1 MNKKIYS
8 IGLAALSIMGLFSC
22 QLQDDLW
29 GKKSETEQV
38 GVLQLQVEAT
48 APASLSTKAD
58 ESSNAVNTSD
68 FEVKVQ
74 GKADTDVKDVL
85 RSYPRVSELPKEITL
100 PVGDYIVSSHTKGE
114 LQRQMDAPYYAG
126 EKDMKIAEGTT
137 QQATVKCTMKNS
149 RIQMTYSAEF
159 LNAFSKW
166 SITITDQ
173 SDQAI
178 NFTEKETAP
187 QPVYWY
193 FEKETPSIKVH
204 ITATT
209 KEGNTVSSEQVFS
222 KSDASETY
230 PDVESNFFTG
240 GDALIITMQPTKDTD
255 GKVKIGISVSIIF
268 ANYTEKV
275 KIDVSDKE
283 PETPTTPE
291 TPVTPSTG
299 SLSMT
304 LPADFTMKSDMSGA
318 PESANAV
325 IEAKAG
331 IQSMI
336 VQIITNSNDFA
347 EAVKLL
353 EPEDKDTGRG
363 PINFLSG
370 QELVN
375 NHSVEL
381 FFLNELGM
389 ELHMPKSGDVTYTFP
404 IHSFFGF
411 MKTFAGSHQFKIT
424 LTDAAGN
431 NISKTLTVT
440 IIE

>member
-74 GKADTDVKDVL
+74 GKADTDVKDVV
-85 RSYPRVSELPKEITL
+85 RTYPRVSELPQEITL

-126 EKDMKIAEGTT
+126 EKDMKITEGAT
-137 QQATVKCTMKNS
+137 QQATVKCTMQNS

-173 SDQAI
+173 SNQAI

-222 KSDASETY
+222 KSDASESY

-255 GKVKIGISVSIIF
+255 GKVKIGISVNIIF
-268 ANYTEKV
+268 ENHTEQV

-283 PETPTTPE
+283 PETPTTPTTPE
-291 TPVTPSTG
+291 TTEKPTI
-299 SLSMT
+299 T
-304 LPADFTMKSDMSGA
+304 LPADFSYSISNPTEKPASADAILKTPAGLKSAMVKIETDNSDFVTTLAEVAFDEPGA
-318 PESANAV
+318 LLKGTNLIGNNAMQTLFNSIELKESDGSP
-325 IEAKAG
+325 KKTPQAG
-331 IQSMI
+331 A
-336 VQIITNSNDFA
+336 T
-347 EAVKLL
+347 
-353 EPEDKDTGRG
+353 
-363 PINFLSG
+363 
-370 QELVN
+370 
-375 NHSVEL
+375 
-381 FFLNELGM
+381 
-389 ELHMPKSGDVTYTFP
+389 TYTFP
-404 IHSFFGF
+404 IGAFFTF
-411 MKTFAGSHQFKIT
+411 LDNFAGTHKFQ
-424 LTDAAGN
+424 
-431 NISKTLTVT
+431 LTVT
-440 IIE
+440 DNNGQQVTDTITITITE

>member
-58 ESSNAVNTSD
+58 ESSSTVNTSD

-126 EKDMKIAEGTT
+126 EKDMKITEGAT

-173 SDQAI
+173 SNQAI

-230 PDVESNFFTG
+230 PDVDSNFFTG

-255 GKVKIGISVSIIF
+255 GKVKIGISVNIIF
-268 ANYTEKV
+268 ANYTEQV

-283 PETPTTPE
+283 PETPTTPTTPE
-291 TPVTPSTG
+291 TTEKPAI
-299 SLSMT
+299 T
-304 LPADFTMKSDMSGA
+304 LPADFSYSKSNPTEKPASADAILKTPAGLKSAMVRIETDNPTFVNVLEDTKFDEPGA
-318 PESANAV
+318 LLKGTNLIDNNAMQTLFDSMV
-325 IEAKAG
+325 LKETDGSPKKTPQAG
-331 IQSMI
+331 A
-336 VQIITNSNDFA
+336 T
-347 EAVKLL
+347 
-353 EPEDKDTGRG
+353 
-363 PINFLSG
+363 
-370 QELVN
+370 
-375 NHSVEL
+375 
-381 FFLNELGM
+381 
-389 ELHMPKSGDVTYTFP
+389 TYTFP
-404 IHSFFGF
+404 IGAFF
-411 MKTFAGSHQFKIT
+411 TFLDMFTGTHKFQ
-424 LTDAAGN
+424 
-431 NISKTLTVT
+431 LTVT
-440 IIE
+440 DKNDQQVTDTITITITK

>member
-149 RIQMTYSAEF
+149 RIQMAYSTEF

-173 SDQAI
+173 SNQAI

-268 ANYTEKV
+268 ANYTEQV

-304 LPADFTMKSDMSGA
+304 LPTDFTMKSDMSDA
-318 PESANAV
+318 PKSANAV

-331 IQSMI
+331 IKSMI
-336 VQIITNSNDFA
+336 VKIIPGGKGFREPLQD
-347 EAVKLL
+347 L
-353 EPEDKDTGRG
+353 EKRPDADGG
-363 PINFLSG
+363 PIRFLTG
-370 QELVN
+370 EELVDN
-375 NHSVEL
+375 TAVEKL
-381 FFLNELGM
+381 FSDLTLELKA
-389 ELHMPKSGDVTYTFP
+389 PKKGETSYTFP
-404 IHSFFGF
+404 IHYFFTF
-411 MKTFAGSHQFKIT
+411 MEGMTGAHQFQIT
-424 LTDAAGN
+424 LTDN
-431 NISKTLTVT
+431 TNKSEQKTLTIT
-440 IIE
+440 ITD

>member
-74 GKADTDVKDVL
+74 GKADTDVKDVV
-85 RSYPRVSELPKEITL
+85 RTYPRVSELPQEITL

-114 LQRQMDAPYYAG
+114 LQRQMNAPYYAG
-126 EKDMKIAEGTT
+126 EKDMKITEGAT
-137 QQATVKCTMKNS
+137 QQATVKCTMQNS
-149 RIQMTYSAEF
+149 RIQMTYSTEF

-173 SDQAI
+173 SNQAI

-222 KSDASETY
+222 KSDASEKY

-240 GDALIITMQPTKDTD
+240 GDALIINLQPTTDTN

-268 ANYTEKV
+268 ANYTEQV

-283 PETPTTPE
+283 PETPTTPTTPE
-291 TPVTPSTG
+291 TTEKPTI
-299 SLSMT
+299 T
-304 LPADFTMKSDMSGA
+304 LPANFSYSKSNPTEKPASADAILKTPAGLKSAMVKIETDNPVFVTILEDTKFDEPGA
-318 PESANAV
+318 LLKGTNLIGNNAMQTLFDS
-325 IEAKAG
+325 IELKETDGSPKKTPQAG
-331 IQSMI
+331 A
-336 VQIITNSNDFA
+336 T
-347 EAVKLL
+347 
-353 EPEDKDTGRG
+353 
-363 PINFLSG
+363 
-370 QELVN
+370 
-375 NHSVEL
+375 
-381 FFLNELGM
+381 
-389 ELHMPKSGDVTYTFP
+389 TYTFP
-404 IHSFFGF
+404 IGAFFTF
-411 MKTFAGSHQFKIT
+411 LDAFAGTHKFQLTATDKNDQQVTDTIT
-424 LTDAAGN
+424 
-431 NISKTLTVT
+431 IT
-440 IIE
+440 ITE

>member
-1 MNKKIYS
+1 
-8 IGLAALSIMGLFSC
+8 MGLFSC

-74 GKADTDVKDVL
+74 GKADTDVKDVV
-85 RSYPRVSELPKEITL
+85 RTYPRVSELPQEITL

-114 LQRQMDAPYYAG
+114 LQRQMNAPYYAG
-126 EKDMKIAEGTT
+126 EKDMKITEGAT
-137 QQATVKCTMKNS
+137 QQATVKCTMQNS
-149 RIQMTYSAEF
+149 RIQMTYSTEF

-173 SDQAI
+173 SNQAI

-222 KSDASETY
+222 KSDASEKY

-240 GDALIITMQPTKDTD
+240 GDALIINLQPTTDTN

-268 ANYTEKV
+268 ANYTEQV

-283 PETPTTPE
+283 PETPTTPTTPE
-291 TPVTPSTG
+291 TTEKPTI
-299 SLSMT
+299 T
-304 LPADFTMKSDMSGA
+304 LPANFSYSKSNPTEKPASADAILKTPAGLKSAMVKIETDNPVFVTILEDTKFDEPGA
-318 PESANAV
+318 LLKGTNLIGNNAMQTLFDS
-325 IEAKAG
+325 IELKETDGSPKKTPQAG
-331 IQSMI
+331 A
-336 VQIITNSNDFA
+336 T
-347 EAVKLL
+347 
-353 EPEDKDTGRG
+353 
-363 PINFLSG
+363 
-370 QELVN
+370 
-375 NHSVEL
+375 
-381 FFLNELGM
+381 
-389 ELHMPKSGDVTYTFP
+389 TYTFP
-404 IHSFFGF
+404 IGAFFTF
-411 MKTFAGSHQFKIT
+411 LDAFAGTHKFQLTATDKNDQQVTDTIT
-424 LTDAAGN
+424 
-431 NISKTLTVT
+431 IT
-440 IIE
+440 ITE

>member
-58 ESSNAVNTSD
+58 ESSSTVNTSD

-74 GKADTDVKDVL
+74 GKADTDVKDVV

-126 EKDMKIAEGTT
+126 EKDMKITEGAT

-173 SDQAI
+173 SNQAI

-187 QPVYWY
+187 KPVYWY

-268 ANYTEKV
+268 ANYTEQV

-283 PETPTTPE
+283 PETPTTPGTTE
-291 TPVTPSTG
+291 KPTI
-299 SLSMT
+299 T
-304 LPADFTMKSDMSGA
+304 LPADFSYSKSNPTEKPASADAILKTPAGLKSAMVKIETNNPDFVTTLNDTAFDEPGA
-318 PESANAV
+318 LLKGTNLIGNNALQTLFDSIELKETDGSA
-325 IEAKAG
+325 KKTPQAG
-331 IQSMI
+331 A
-336 VQIITNSNDFA
+336 T
-347 EAVKLL
+347 
-353 EPEDKDTGRG
+353 
-363 PINFLSG
+363 
-370 QELVN
+370 
-375 NHSVEL
+375 
-381 FFLNELGM
+381 
-389 ELHMPKSGDVTYTFP
+389 TYTFP
-404 IHSFFGF
+404 IGAFFTF
-411 MKTFAGSHQFKIT
+411 LDIFAGTHKFQ
-424 LTDAAGN
+424 
-431 NISKTLTVT
+431 LTVT
-440 IIE
+440 DNNDQQVTNTITITITE

>member
-85 RSYPRVSELPKEITL
+85 RSYPRVSELPQEITL

-268 ANYTEKV
+268 ANYTEQV

-283 PETPTTPE
+283 PETPTTPG

-304 LPADFTMKSDMSGA
+304 LPTDFTMKSDMSDA
-318 PESANAV
+318 PKSANAV

-331 IQSMI
+331 IKSMI
-336 VQIITNSNDFA
+336 VKIIPGGDGFREPLQELEERLDADGGPIRFLTGEELVDNT
-347 EAVKLL
+347 AVKALFSNLQL
-353 EPEDKDTGRG
+353 ELKAPHKGET
-363 PINFLSG
+363 S
-370 QELVN
+370 
-375 NHSVEL
+375 
-381 FFLNELGM
+381 
-389 ELHMPKSGDVTYTFP
+389 YTFP
-404 IHSFFGF
+404 IHYFFTF
-411 MKTFAGSHQFKIT
+411 MEGMTGAHQFQIT
-424 LTDAAGN
+424 LTDN
-431 NISKTLTVT
+431 TNKSEQKTLTIT
-440 IIE
+440 ITD

>member
-74 GKADTDVKDVL
+74 GKADTDVKDVV
-85 RSYPRVSELPKEITL
+85 RTYPRVSELPQEITL

-114 LQRQMDAPYYAG
+114 LLRQMDAPYYAG
-126 EKDMKIAEGTT
+126 EKDMKITEGTT
-137 QQATVKCTMKNS
+137 QQATVKCTMQNS

-173 SDQAI
+173 SNQAI

-222 KSDASETY
+222 KSDASEKY

-240 GDALIITMQPTKDTD
+240 GDALIINLQPTTDTN
-255 GKVKIGISVSIIF
+255 GKVKIGISVNIIF
-268 ANYTEKV
+268 ANYTEQV

-283 PETPTTPE
+283 PETPTTPTTPE
-291 TPVTPSTG
+291 TTEKPTI
-299 SLSMT
+299 T
-304 LPADFTMKSDMSGA
+304 LPADFSYSKSDPTGKPASADAILKTPAGLKSAMVKIETDNPTFEKTLEIAAFDEPGA
-318 PESANAV
+318 LLKGTNL
-325 IEAKAG
+325 IDNKG
-331 IQSMI
+331 IQDLFKSM
-336 VQIITNSNDFA
+336 
-347 EAVKLL
+347 KLK
-353 EPEDKDTGRG
+353 ETDG
-363 PINFLSG
+363 S
-370 QELVN
+370 
-375 NHSVEL
+375 
-381 FFLNELGM
+381 
-389 ELHMPKSGDVTYTFP
+389 PKKTPQAGATTYTFP
-404 IHSFFGF
+404 IGAFFNF
-411 MKTFAGSHQFKIT
+411 LDMFAGTHKFQ
-424 LTDAAGN
+424 
-431 NISKTLTVT
+431 LTVT
-440 IIE
+440 DNNDQQVTDTITITITE

>member
-1 MNKKIYS
+1 
-8 IGLAALSIMGLFSC
+8 MGLFSC

-137 QQATVKCTMKNS
+137 QQATVKCTMQNS

-187 QPVYWY
+187 KPVYWY

-222 KSDASETY
+222 KSDASESY

-268 ANYTEKV
+268 ANYTEQV

-291 TPVTPSTG
+291 TPETTEKPTI
-299 SLSMT
+299 T
-304 LPADFTMKSDMSGA
+304 LPADFSYSKSNPAEKPASADAILKTPAGLKSAMVKIETDNPIFEKTLEKAAFDEAGA
-318 PESANAV
+318 LLKGTNL
-325 IEAKAG
+325 IGNNG
-331 IQSMI
+331 IQDLFRQMKLK
-336 VQIITNSNDFA
+336 
-347 EAVKLL
+347 EADGS
-353 EPEDKDTGRG
+353 DKMTPQAGAT
-363 PINFLSG
+363 
-370 QELVN
+370 
-375 NHSVEL
+375 
-381 FFLNELGM
+381 
-389 ELHMPKSGDVTYTFP
+389 TYTFP
-404 IHSFFGF
+404 IGAFFSFLDMFTGTHKF
-411 MKTFAGSHQFKIT
+411 Q
-424 LTDAAGN
+424 
-431 NISKTLTVT
+431 LTVT
-440 IIE
+440 DNNDQQVTDTITITITE

>member
-1 MNKKIYS
+1 
-8 IGLAALSIMGLFSC
+8 MGLFSC

-74 GKADTDVKDVL
+74 GKADTDVKDVV
-85 RSYPRVSELPKEITL
+85 RTYPRVSELPQEITL

-114 LQRQMDAPYYAG
+114 LRRQMDAPYYAG
-126 EKDMKIAEGTT
+126 EKDMKITEGAT
-137 QQATVKCTMKNS
+137 QQATVKCTMQNS
-149 RIQMTYSAEF
+149 RIQMTYSTEF

-173 SDQAI
+173 SNQAI

-222 KSDASETY
+222 KSDASEKY

-240 GDALIITMQPTKDTD
+240 GDALIINLQPTTDTN

-268 ANYTEKV
+268 ANYTEQV

-283 PETPTTPE
+283 PETPTTPTTPE
-291 TPVTPSTG
+291 TTEKPTI
-299 SLSMT
+299 T
-304 LPADFTMKSDMSGA
+304 LPANFSYSKSNPTEKPASADAILKTPAGLKSAMVKIETDNPVFVTILEDTKFDEPGA
-318 PESANAV
+318 LLKGTNLIDNNAMQTLFDS
-325 IEAKAG
+325 IELKETDGSPKKTPQAG
-331 IQSMI
+331 A
-336 VQIITNSNDFA
+336 T
-347 EAVKLL
+347 
-353 EPEDKDTGRG
+353 
-363 PINFLSG
+363 
-370 QELVN
+370 
-375 NHSVEL
+375 
-381 FFLNELGM
+381 
-389 ELHMPKSGDVTYTFP
+389 TYTFP
-404 IHSFFGF
+404 IGAFFTF
-411 MKTFAGSHQFKIT
+411 LDAFAGTHKFQLTATDNNDQQVTDTIT
-424 LTDAAGN
+424 
-431 NISKTLTVT
+431 IT
-440 IIE
+440 ITE

>member
-74 GKADTDVKDVL
+74 GKADTDVKDVV
-85 RSYPRVSELPKEITL
+85 RAYPRVSDLPQEITL

-126 EKDMKIAEGTT
+126 EKDMKIAEGAT
-137 QQATVKCTMKNS
+137 QQATVKCTMQNS

-178 NFTEKETAP
+178 NFTEKEAAP

-268 ANYTEKV
+268 ANYTEQV

-283 PETPTTPE
+283 PETPTTPTTPE
-291 TPVTPSTG
+291 TTEKPTI
-299 SLSMT
+299 T
-304 LPADFTMKSDMSGA
+304 LPADFSYSKSNPTEKPASADAILKTPAGLKSAMVKIETNNPDFVTTLNQTAFDEPGA
-318 PESANAV
+318 LLKGTNLIGNNALQTLFDSIELKETDGSA
-325 IEAKAG
+325 KKTPQAG
-331 IQSMI
+331 A
-336 VQIITNSNDFA
+336 T
-347 EAVKLL
+347 
-353 EPEDKDTGRG
+353 
-363 PINFLSG
+363 
-370 QELVN
+370 
-375 NHSVEL
+375 
-381 FFLNELGM
+381 
-389 ELHMPKSGDVTYTFP
+389 TYTFP
-404 IHSFFGF
+404 IGAFFTF
-411 MKTFAGSHQFKIT
+411 LDMFAGTHKFQ
-424 LTDAAGN
+424 
-431 NISKTLTVT
+431 LTVT
-440 IIE
+440 DKNDQQVTDTITITITE

>member
-58 ESSNAVNTSD
+58 ESSSTVNTSD

-74 GKADTDVKDVL
+74 GKADTDVKDVV

-126 EKDMKIAEGTT
+126 EKDMKIAEGVT

-149 RIQMTYSAEF
+149 RIQMAYSTEF

-173 SDQAI
+173 SNQAI

-187 QPVYWY
+187 KPVYWY

-230 PDVESNFFTG
+230 PDVESKFFTG
-240 GDALIITMQPTKDTD
+240 GDALIINLQPTKDTN
-255 GKVKIGISVSIIF
+255 GKVHIGISVNIIF
-268 ANYTEKV
+268 ANYTEQV

-283 PETPTTPE
+283 PETPTTPT
-291 TPVTPSTG
+291 TPEITEKPTI
-299 SLSMT
+299 T
-304 LPADFTMKSDMSGA
+304 LPADFSYSKSDPTEKPASADAILKTPAGLKSAMVKIETDNPGFVTILEKTAFDEPGA
-318 PESANAV
+318 LLKGTNLIGNNAMQD
-325 IEAKAG
+325 IFETIDLKETDGSPKKTPQAG
-331 IQSMI
+331 A
-336 VQIITNSNDFA
+336 T
-347 EAVKLL
+347 
-353 EPEDKDTGRG
+353 
-363 PINFLSG
+363 
-370 QELVN
+370 
-375 NHSVEL
+375 
-381 FFLNELGM
+381 
-389 ELHMPKSGDVTYTFP
+389 TYTFP
-404 IHSFFGF
+404 IGAFFSFLD
-411 MKTFAGSHQFKIT
+411 MFAGTHKFQ
-424 LTDAAGN
+424 
-431 NISKTLTVT
+431 LTVT
-440 IIE
+440 DNNDQQVTDTITITITE